1 MSKKIDRFND
11 FDMQDDQYSDRAFYK
26 EMEDRRRLKRMKNAI
41 RSKNVNALLQDLDD
55 DYDEYW

>member
-11 FDMQDDQYSDRAFYK
+11 FDMQEGQYNDRTFYK
-26 EMEDRRRLKRMKNAI
+26 ELEDRRRLKRMKNAI

-55 DYDEYW
+55 DYDEY